1 MQTLQRELKNIPT
14 DASLVCSSISDELNR
29 EETLSAHSKVLICNN
44 PEVNQHQLQTGG
56 LKVKVFV
63 LNINGEPLM
72 PCSNAKARHL
82 LQGGRAN
89 VVKRI
94 PFTIKLNFECEN
106 K

>member
-1 MQTLQRELKNIPT
+1 MQTLQREFKNVPT
-14 DASLVCSSISDELNR
+14 DASLVCSSTSCELNR

-63 LNINGEPLM
+63 LNINGKPLM
-72 PCSNAKARHL
+72 PCSITKARHL

-89 VVKRI
+89 V
-94 PFTIKLNFECEN
+94 IK
-106 K
+106 